1 MLDVTQIK
9 DRDRKRKGERFNR
22 RCLLDKC
29 IWHDSH
35 ALLYISCL
43 PPCII
48 KHVLSHIEYDDLLS
62 FFHQCVWHYGFSW
75 KWQPEWENAQT
86 HTEDSRDGR
95 CASVLSL
102 NPKFNR
108 DVSNGQI
115 ELLWPGLCISDCLGL
130 LGCRDHCLVLSQASC
145 CVENAPSNGP
155 AKYHMHKHIFSLNLF
170 TSKLLC
176 NGNGK

>member
-95 CASVLSL
+95 SASVLSL
-102 NPKFNR
+102 DPKFNR
-108 DVSNGQI
+108 DVSCSQI
-115 ELLWPGLCISDCLGL
+115 ELLWPGLCIYDCLGL
-130 LGCRDHCLVLSQASC
+130 LACSTIGFYCHRLPVVQHVACSNRRTCWSCLV
-145 CVENAPSNGP
+145 N
-155 AKYHMHKHIFSLNLF
+155 KYILTIGFS
-170 TSKLLC
+170 
-176 NGNGK
+176 